1 LSYNSKAIKVDVNA
15 KPIPQYYNPVT
26 DEYEVLQ
33 GAGGAARQVLYGP
46 DGQPIS
52 TIEGKLAVRAE
63 ELETKIEAVR
73 VLLNALA
80 GEDFATQTTLAQ
92 ILEKMIAAPATA
104 EKQDMIT
111 DRVDSVETLLTAIK
125 DTDGI
130 KKITDTVCVDMIDRA
145 ARVLGKVSADEDLSA
160 KIEKIQESQRDLYRS
175 LNILIGQSVPSE
187 IYGVHWD
194 KVATPA
200 LTRTDAAVDK
210 VANIG
215 VGFAAAAND
224 FDNLP
229 IWGEIE
235 EVTDEYGNAFIRI
248 PKFYIR
254 KMDGEGFKSWQ
265 ASKKHHP
272 GFYLSRCFW
281 DFANNRELPYFDFG
295 KHLATLGESNR
306 LQSKPELYPLC
317 SKNIVQMRQYAQ
329 NNNAD
334 SLTGYQQ
341 LDIHAVDVLQ
351 TLMFIEFAT
360 LNMQT
365 VMQGYT
371 TGQYTATHL
380 AVVTETNANRIVVA
394 NNHAGLYRVGQSISV
409 GTTQGGNQIFYGR
422 TITSIDDYDADNKA
436 ITFDG
441 DPVDITAG
449 NMLYNTAYKTGFS
462 SGIAA
467 SSGAIVANDGKYPC
481 AYRGIESPYGDIYQF
496 VDGVNITE
504 RQAWVCEN
512 ADQYASNLF
521 AHPYESLSY
530 RNYADSTEGYVK
542 EMGFDPQHPY
552 AGFPTAVGGSSTT
565 YYSDYHYNSTGERI
579 ARFGGYWNSGAS
591 AGPSFWLLS
600 YAASHAWL
608 SNGGRLLKKAS

>member
-1 LSYNSKAIKVDVNA
+1 MD
-15 KPIPQYYNPVT
+15 PIT
-26 DEYEVLQ
+26 L
-33 GAGGAARQVLYGP
+33 
-46 DGQPIS
+46 
-52 TIEGKLAVRAE
+52 
-63 ELETKIEAVR
+63 
-73 VLLNALA
+73 ALA
-80 GEDFATQTTLAQ
+80 
-92 ILEKMIAAPATA
+92 K
-104 EKQDMIT
+104 KYT
-111 DRVDSVETLLTAIK
+111 DKRISQYS
-125 DTDGI
+125 TDGRI
-130 KKITDTVCVDMIDRA
+130 W
-145 ARVLGKVSADEDLSA
+145 GVS
-160 KIEKIQESQRDLYRS
+160 
-175 LNILIGQSVPSE
+175 
-187 IYGVHWD
+187 WD
-194 KVATPA
+194 KGESPI
-200 LTRTDAAVDK
+200 LTRTDSAVGMLAD
-210 VANIG
+210 VG
-215 VGFAAAAND
+215 VDDNVVRND
-224 FDNLP
+224 FDYVP
-229 IWGEIE
+229 IFGEIH
-235 EVTDEYGNAFIRI
+235 EVEDEYGNKFMRI

-254 KMDGEGFKSWQ
+254 KTDGENIKTRQ
-265 ASKKHHP
+265 VSKAKYR
-272 GFYLSRCFW
+272 GFYLPWCFW
-281 DFANNRELPYFDFG
+281 DFANNRELPYCDFG
-295 KHLATLGESNR
+295 KHLATLGEGDR
-306 LQSKPELYPLC
+306 LQSKPGLYPLC
-317 SKNIVQMRQYAQ
+317 NRNIVQMRQYAQ
-329 NNNAD
+329 NNNTGG
-334 SLTGYQQ
+334 LTGYQQ
-341 LDIHAVDVLQ
+341 LDIHAMDVLQ

-409 GTTQGGNQIFYGR
+409 GTTQGGNEIFYGR

-481 AYRGIESPYGDIYQF
+481 AYRGIESPYGDIHQF
-496 VDGVNITE
+496 VDGVNIIE

-530 RNYADSTEGYVK
+530 RNYADRTEGYVK

-565 YYSDYHYNSTGERI
+565 YYSDYYYNNTGERI
-579 ARFGGYWNSGAS
+579 ARLGGIWSDGAI
-591 AGPSFWLLS
+591 AGPSYWSLD

-608 SNGGRLLKKAS
+608 VNGGRLLKKAS